1 MHLFESS
8 HCTRRAI
15 PRSRK
20 RIAGM
25 CPALRF
31 TWQMAAISLDIAA
44 DEIAALVR
52 DFMNTQN

>member
-1 MHLFESS
+1 
-8 HCTRRAI
+8 
-15 PRSRK
+15 
-20 RIAGM
+20 M